1 MRIKTHTFFGG
12 QRTLEVKR
20 EDLLGLPK
28 YIDTSVLAG
37 KSKSYAFRIRGEKG
51 FMLMDKKGLFDLSGV
66 LDNIVGYNL
75 TSLERCPPS
84 EPYEPRTM
92 TPKSE

>member
-12 QRTLEVKR
+12 HRTLNVKR

-28 YIDTSVLAG
+28 FIDTSVLAG
-37 KSKSYAFRIRGEKG
+37 KSKSYAFRVRGEKG
-51 FMLMDKKGLFDLSGV
+51 FLLMDKKGLFDLSGV

-75 TSLERCPPS
+75 TTLERCPPS
-84 EPYEPRTM
+84 EPYEPHV
-92 TPKSE
+92 PKSKSE